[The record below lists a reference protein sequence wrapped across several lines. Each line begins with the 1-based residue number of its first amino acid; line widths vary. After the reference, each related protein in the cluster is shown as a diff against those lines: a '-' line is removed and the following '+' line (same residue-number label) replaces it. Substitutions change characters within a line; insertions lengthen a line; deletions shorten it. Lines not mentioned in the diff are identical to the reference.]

1 VSPAVRPLAAGQLAA
16 VRAQTSGAWGLLG
29 GTFDPVHY
37 AHLAIAEAAA
47 DILELSGVL
56 FMPAGLP
63 PHKPERIVTPPSH
76 RVAMVQLA
84 IEGNERFRLSRLE
97 VDRPGSSYAVETVA
111 RLVAEPLDEAAAR
124 HGYVFILSVEAL
136 AGLHRWREPQRLLEL
151 CRIAVL
157 PRLGHR
163 APGREWLAEHFPG
176 QEDRVL
182 FLDGPDL
189 GHSASQ
195 IRRLAAQGRS
205 IRYLVP
211 DSVAAYI
218 REHDLYP
225 PELWQKN

>member
-1 VSPAVRPLAAGQLAA
+1 VSGTARQAAGQPAA
-16 VRAQTSGAWGLLG
+16 ARAQTSGAWGVLG
-29 GTFDPVHY
+29 GTFDPIHY

-47 DILELSGVL
+47 DVLELSGVL
-56 FMPAGLP
+56 FMPAGMP

-76 RVAMVQLA
+76 RLAMVELA

-97 VDRPGSSYAVETVA
+97 VDRPGSSYAVETLE
-111 RLVAEPLDEAAAR
+111 RLVAEPVDEAAAR

-151 CRIAVL
+151 CRVAAV

-189 GHSASQ
+189 GHSASG
-195 IRRLAAQGRS
+195 IRRLVAEGRS

-211 DSVAAYI
+211 DAVEAYI

>member
-1 VSPAVRPLAAGQLAA
+1 VSGTGPLAAPRSA
-16 VRAQTSGAWGLLG
+16 VRRERTAGAWGVLG
-29 GTFDPVHY
+29 GTFDPIHY
-37 AHLAIAEAAA
+37 AHLAIAEAAV
-47 DILELSGVL
+47 DELALRGVL

-76 RVAMVQLA
+76 RVAMVELA
-84 IEGNERFRLSRLE
+84 IADNDRFRLSRLE
-97 VDRPGSSYAVETVA
+97 IDRPGASYAVETME
-111 RLVAEPLDEAAAR
+111 RLVREPPDEAAAH
-124 HGYVFILSVEAL
+124 HGFVFILSVEAL

-151 CRIAVL
+151 CLIAAV

-195 IRRLAAQGRS
+195 IRRLVAQGRS

-211 DSVAAYI
+211 DVVEAYI
-218 REHDLYP
+218 RAHDLYP